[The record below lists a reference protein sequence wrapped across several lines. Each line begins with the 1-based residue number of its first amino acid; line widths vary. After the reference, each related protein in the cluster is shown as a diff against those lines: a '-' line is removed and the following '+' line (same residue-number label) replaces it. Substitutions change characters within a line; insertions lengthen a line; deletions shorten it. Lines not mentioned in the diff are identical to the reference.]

1 MSEPARG
8 ASPNA
13 KSGLQ
18 PSGLQGSGA
27 LLEAVG
33 LDKTF
38 STGSET
44 LRILHDLV
52 LVVESGSS
60 VAILGA
66 SGSGKSTLLYLL
78 GGLDRPTAGR
88 VLSRGRDVYS
98 LPEPALARWRSR
110 EVGFVFQFH
119 YLLAEF
125 DALENVAMPAR
136 LAGLSAQEAAALAE
150 PLLKRVGLSER
161 IRHRPG
167 ALSGGEQQRVA
178 LARALV
184 LSPGLLLA
192 DEPTGN
198 LDARNAAM
206 VNELIV
212 ELASERGLG
221 AVVVTHNV
229 RLASMTSRVFEL
241 VDGKLMANAPVQ
253 KG

>member
-1 MSEPARG
+1 
-8 ASPNA
+8 
-13 KSGLQ
+13 
-18 PSGLQGSGA
+18 
-27 LLEAVG
+27 LEAVG

-38 STGSET
+38 STGAET
-44 LRILHDLV
+44 LRILHDLS
-52 LVVESGSS
+52 LIVEAATS

-88 VLSRGRDVYS
+88 VISRGRDVYA

-119 YLLAEF
+119 YLMAEF

-136 LAGLSAQEAAALAE
+136 LAGLPAAEAAALAE
-150 PLLKRVGLSER
+150 PLLNRVGLAGR

-178 LARALV
+178 LARAIV
-184 LSPGLLLA
+184 MEPSLLLA

-198 LDARNAAM
+198 LDAQNAAL
-206 VNELIV
+206 VNDLIGDLV
-212 ELASERGLG
+212 SERKMS
-221 AVVVTHNV
+221 AVLVTHNADLARKTQI
-229 RLASMTSRVFEL
+229 RLEL
-241 VDGKLMANAPVQ
+241 VEGRLRPWP
-253 KG
+253 G